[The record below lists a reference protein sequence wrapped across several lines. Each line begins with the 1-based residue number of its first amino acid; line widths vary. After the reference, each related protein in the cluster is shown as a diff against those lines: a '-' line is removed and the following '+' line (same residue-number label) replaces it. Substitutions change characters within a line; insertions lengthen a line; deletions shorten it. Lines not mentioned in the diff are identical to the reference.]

1 MQVVLEFLYDNA
13 EMVVQTLF
21 SFLAVIAFF
30 VNYVRTGKIDKELKN
45 LIFKENNDMIYKTPN
60 SAAKVST
67 QEFSETVPDYVLN
80 ERTNVLE
87 RSPIDKDIQAYIQ
100 SYCDCA
106 LDKLLEK
113 FLPQD
118 VVLNEKQ
125 DTLHQ
130 MQIDIGAA
138 ADVFDLAE
146 DYREKYN
153 LDDSWNISQIFE
165 YVQQQAD
172 KLNADISAVLEKKE
186 PNKDVE

>member
-30 VNYVRTGKIDKELKN
+30 VNYLRTGKIDKELKK
-45 LIFKENNDMIYKTPN
+45 LIFKENNEMIYKTPN
-60 SAAKVST
+60 SAGNLKA
-67 QEFSETVPDYVLN
+67 QEFSETVPDYFLN
-80 ERTNVLE
+80 EHTNVLE

-146 DYREKYN
+146 DYREKFN

-186 PNKDVE
+186 QKPNE